1 MSSDQLSSI
10 LNEPTIE
17 YNEANCFEVY
27 MKINIIGDIAGR
39 FDELQELL
47 SKMPEADLILSVGD
61 MMDRGPKSR
70 EVLQWFMEQQMLG
83 KAETIYGNHEELMV
97 QGVKFGASHMW
108 FYNGG
113 TATIRSYADSP
124 DQELEDVLIDAD
136 HIEWLE
142 KRPMYFQ
149 TDDLFVSH
157 APITSLKYVPKDP
170 YSRDHYFIWNR
181 YEPSKPMD
189 KFVVNG
195 HNGLLTEYKW
205 GDGSVIGMCIDN
217 SHRGQLCGMHWP
229 SKEIFAVD
237 YSERKAVSPSK
248 GPLYKM
254 DDDF

>member
-1 MSSDQLSSI
+1 
-10 LNEPTIE
+10 
-17 YNEANCFEVY
+17 

-47 SKMPEADLILSVGD
+47 ARMPEADLILSVGD
-61 MMDRGPKSR
+61 MMDRGAHSNK
-70 EVLQWFMEQQMLG
+70 VLQWFMEQQQAG
-83 KAETIYGNHEELMV
+83 KAEAVYGNHEDLMYR
-97 QGVKFGASHMW
+97 GVKHGETNLW

-113 TATIRSYADSP
+113 IQTMRSYADDAEQS
-124 DQELEDVLIDAD
+124 LEDVLVDAD

-157 APITSLKYVPKDP
+157 APITSLKYIPKDP
-170 YSRDHYFIWNR
+170 YGRDHNFIWNR

-195 HNGLLTEYKW
+195 HNGRFRWYKH
-205 GDGSVIGMCIDN
+205 GDGSVFGACIDN
-217 SHRGQLCGMHWP
+217 SHAGKLTGMHWP
-229 SKEIFAVD
+229 SKEIFEVD
-237 YSERKAVSPSK
+237 YAEKKTPEGASK
-248 GPLYKM
+248 YHD